1 LLDMTKAVGLSADV
15 LDCPI
20 AGLQVRQPNGLV
32 LWRACRYYDD
42 NCGGTRIACSILIVG
57 PS

>member
-1 LLDMTKAVGLSADV
+1 MTKAVGLSADV

-42 NCGGTRIACSILIVG
+42 NCGGTRIACSILILG